1 MAAFKELLGKTL
13 EKIERVGDEELHFF
27 CTDGSHYKMYHEQ
40 DCCESVTIEDIVG
53 NLNDLIGKPLTMA
66 EEVSNSDDP
75 VGEEY
80 FPESYTWTYYKLATV
95 GAYVT
100 IRWFGESNG
109 YYSEAVDF
117 VRVKEG

>member
-75 VGEEY
+75 VEEEY
-80 FPESYTWTYYKLATV
+80 APDSYTWTYYKLATV